1 MTFVEIH
8 APVHQTQFV
17 ELINTN
23 RFAHANKDTMGSQ
36 KFNVH
41 VLDVELMTIVQ
52 QLIRASIDN
61 VYQHAQLMEAHVVNV
76 LNAMESITTRFV
88 NVDLVSLA
96 IQKLDAISSAAEVTQ
111 NVQQTKHVSI
121 LSAKA
126 HAKRLQFANEMK
138 FVEFTITNL
147 NAVAHREQFLSPM
160 VRAVHT
166 NLCAEMIANVHHK
179 LHA

>member
-1 MTFVEIH
+1 
-8 APVHQTQFV
+8 
-17 ELINTN
+17 
-23 RFAHANKDTMGSQ
+23 MGSQ

-61 VYQHAQLMEAHVVNV
+61 VYQHVRLMEVHVVNA

-88 NVDLVSLA
+88 NVDLVSRV
-96 IQKLDAISSAAEVTQ
+96 IQRLDAISSAAEATQ

-121 LSAKA
+121 RNAKA
-126 HAKRLQFANEMK
+126 HVKRLQSANVMK
-138 FVEFTITNL
+138 FVEFTITSL
-147 NAVAHREQFLSPM
+147 NAVAHREQFLNPM
-160 VRAVHT
+160 ERAVHT
-166 NLCAEMIANVHHK
+166 NHCAEMIANVHHK

>member
-1 MTFVEIH
+1 M
-8 APVHQTQFV
+8 
-17 ELINTN
+17 
-23 RFAHANKDTMGSQ
+23 DSQ

-61 VYQHAQLMEAHVVNV
+61 VYQHVRLMEVHVVNA
-76 LNAMESITTRFV
+76 LNAMESIITWFV
-88 NVDLVSLA
+88 NVDLVSQV
-96 IQKLDAISSAAEVTQ
+96 IQRLDAISSAAEATQ

-121 LSAKA
+121 RNAKA
-126 HAKRLQFANEMK
+126 HVKRLQFANVMK
-138 FVEFTITNL
+138 FVEFTITSL
-147 NAVAHREQFLSPM
+147 NAVAHREQFLNPM
-160 VRAVHT
+160 ERAVHT